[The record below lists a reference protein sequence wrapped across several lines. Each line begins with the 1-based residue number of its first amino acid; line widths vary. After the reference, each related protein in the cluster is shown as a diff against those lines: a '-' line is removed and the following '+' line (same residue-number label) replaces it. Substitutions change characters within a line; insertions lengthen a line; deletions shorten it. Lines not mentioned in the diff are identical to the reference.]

1 MEIKMVD
8 CPVCGASVVPL
19 KDGVYTVRADDAVG
33 LASAFAVSKEPKLW
47 DAMDCG
53 VCGCQVRL
61 ARRLRPYVEDQCE
74 CCCGDS
80 DE

>member
-8 CPVCGASVVPL
+8 CPVCGASVIPL
-19 KDGVYTVRADDAVG
+19 KDGVYTVRADDAV
-33 LASAFAVSKEPKLW
+33 SKEPKLW
-47 DAMDCG
+47 DAVDCG
-53 VCGCQVRL
+53 VCGCQIRL